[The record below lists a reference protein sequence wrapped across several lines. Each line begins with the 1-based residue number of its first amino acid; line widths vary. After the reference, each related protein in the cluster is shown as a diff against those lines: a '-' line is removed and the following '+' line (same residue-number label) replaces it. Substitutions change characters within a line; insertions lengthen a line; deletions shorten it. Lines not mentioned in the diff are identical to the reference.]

1 MSNSTSDKQH
11 LDSSTLELV
20 EAVLDFIR
28 SNLSNIRNTWGS
40 SSHQYKDASEIMQ
53 KYFDENMKKLQ
64 VDTTEIHLEDLLSNL
79 SLEESSS

>member
-11 LDSSTLELV
+11 LDSGNLKLV

-28 SNLSNIRNTWGS
+28 SNLSNIRNTWGPS
-40 SSHQYKDASEIMQ
+40 SQQYKDASEIMQ

-79 SLEESSS
+79 SLEENSS